1 MFWDLLTLSFND
13 TAILLILKSAVFIF
27 KIFQNWITFFLQKHL
42 TSKKNVAKK
51 KGQKTISMKKKSVW
65 DAFFSNSVDN
75 VINATINNSCFTEK
89 QLHQLNFLIN
99 SFLNLY
105 KLTNDISCIKP
116 NQQLEPQKLYPIF
129 TKQDASLI
137 LVDTRPRHRPR
148 KNSSAL
154 NY

>member
-1 MFWDLLTLSFND
+1 MNT
-13 TAILLILKSAVFIF
+13 TE
-27 KIFQNWITFFLQKHL
+27 
-42 TSKKNVAKK
+42 
-51 KGQKTISMKKKSVW
+51 
-65 DAFFSNSVDN
+65 N
-75 VINATINNSCFTEK
+75 VINASINNSLFSEK
-89 QLHQLNFLIN
+89 QLHQLNSLIN

-105 KLTNDISCIKP
+105 KLTNDISCIKA

-137 LVDTRPRHRPR
+137 LVDTRPRHRSR